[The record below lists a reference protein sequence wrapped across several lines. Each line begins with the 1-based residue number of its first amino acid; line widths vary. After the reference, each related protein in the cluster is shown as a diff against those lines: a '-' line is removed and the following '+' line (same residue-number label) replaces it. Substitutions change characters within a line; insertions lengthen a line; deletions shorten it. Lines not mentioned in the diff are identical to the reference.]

1 MVLRFLMRYFANN
14 EQLVQK
20 LSESYPV
27 RRAAQLAV
35 AVFFRSKNLAEEHKL
50 NQLNPDRFKYAKK
63 KPNKFYKIIIF
74 VIFSDRFLK
83 LFKIILK
90 LKLKMLKMK

>member
-27 RRAAQLAV
+27 RRCAQLAV
-35 AVFFRSKNLAEEHKL
+35 SVFFRSKNLAEEHKL
-50 NQLNPDRFKYAKK
+50 HQINPDRFK
-63 KPNKFYKIIIF
+63 
-74 VIFSDRFLK
+74 
-83 LFKIILK
+83 
-90 LKLKMLKMK
+90 

>member
-27 RRAAQLAV
+27 RRAAQIAISI
-35 AVFFRSKNLAEEHKL
+35 FFRSKNLAEEHKL
-50 NQLNPDRFKYAKK
+50 NQINPDKFKYDKK
-63 KPNKFYKIIIF
+63 KPQKTLQNNFKKKFTFFQIIF
-74 VIFSDRFLK
+74 
-83 LFKIILK
+83 
-90 LKLKMLKMK
+90 

>member
-27 RRAAQLAV
+27 RRTAQLV
-35 AVFFRSKNLAEEHKL
+35 LSIFFRSKNLAEEH
-50 NQLNPDRFKYAKK
+50 QLNPDRFKYAIK
-63 KPNKFYKIIIF
+63 NNTKIF
-74 VIFSDRFLK
+74 QNQ
-83 LFKIILK
+83 
-90 LKLKMLKMK
+90 